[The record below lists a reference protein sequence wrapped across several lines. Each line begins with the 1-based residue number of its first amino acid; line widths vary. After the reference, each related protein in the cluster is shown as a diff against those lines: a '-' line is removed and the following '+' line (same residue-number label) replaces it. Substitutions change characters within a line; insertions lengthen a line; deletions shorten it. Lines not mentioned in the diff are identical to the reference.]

1 MNTAS
6 PPEEVCKLT
15 DLAPETGNDD
25 SCYARRRQPA
35 LRRIGRRTAL
45 QWVTVLLA
53 TRMLAGER
61 QAVANDWGRQLPDI
75 PTNFIFGY
83 GSLIETE
90 SRESTEGHRTVA
102 IPVRVS
108 AAFGFVRAWADRCTC
123 GFTALGLR
131 RLRAGEIA
139 TTINGVIFP
148 VQMGRDMAAY
158 DAREAGYARVS
169 VPPALV
175 EAVGWQRLPERGMI
189 WTYVPIGIGGEPGL
203 ELPAP
208 SAAYPML
215 QSYIDVVLRGA
226 LEYGPEFAREL
237 IETTSDWSPYWLNDR
252 ELARRPWV
260 VTKDWHIIDDVLAR
274 VEPAAGA
281 LKHRLFSEA
290 YGAKWSAERQGAQ

>member
-1 MNTAS
+1 MQVS
-6 PPEEVCKLT
+6 
-15 DLAPETGNDD
+15 DLAPETGND
-25 SCYARRRQPA
+25 SCYARPGQSN
-35 LRRIGRRTAL
+35 LRRIGRRAVL
-45 QWVTVLLA
+45 RGAMVLLA
-53 TRMLAGER
+53 TQMLAGAR
-61 QAVANDWGRQLPDI
+61 HAVADDWGRQLPDI

-108 AAFGFVRAWADRCTC
+108 AALGFVRAWVDRCTC

-131 RLRAGEIA
+131 RPRVGEIA

-169 VPPALV
+169 VPLALI

-203 ELPAP
+203 GLRAP

-226 LEYGPEFAREL
+226 LEYGPDFAREL

-260 VTKDWHIIDDVLAR
+260 ATRDWRTIDDVLAR

-290 YGAKWSAERQGAQ
+290 YGAKWSPELNGGP